1 MVQTV
6 PTLQSSIFH
15 HVTSLITSFIS
26 RNKNFFNPSFY
37 QLFSFTKP
45 TTEKEEIA
53 EEELL
58 AILDLVDLIC
68 QTNSSE
74 TTTLASNTCPKST
87 QLDTLLLILL
97 GIDDQTIAET
107 ASKIFKWRITALS
120 ADDSKFDITWKV
132 VFALQ
137 SSSLKIFHTQ
147 QAYILWLRYLNN
159 SASNI
164 ASNKQFAE
172 LIQNDYYWS
181 AIQIGLTSNL
191 HEHRKYSLS
200 ILTMSIKSIN
210 LDFENKFVKWDT
222 KEQDLYL
229 NEWARYITLY
239 EIIAVDTSLHQAEA
253 GINDMTALIS
263 SNSRIF
269 SSWGWALLSTGF
281 KATIDSVRK
290 FTMRLLLSIP
300 LENLYLIKSA
310 LPILEKDI
318 LPNLMTAS
326 HLHVKTIDGV
336 VTCAYVEKLQSFIMH
351 MFQNLKDS
359 NDIQNVAKSVL
370 KVLVDLKD
378 GFAPSRI
385 LVLQGM
391 LQGLGENRKL
401 LQYGGVHD
409 TLLLELFDKTA
420 EDEFHESYCQALN
433 LRLLLHFEPNSRKFF
448 ELLAKFVKYNGYATL
463 RRDWSLV
470 LDYVTELQNDGCG
483 VIDITDIDQQVLQIC
498 FSRNNNGL
506 NTTND
511 LLQAKL
517 LEAGYLQ
524 MSCENLANLPLL
536 DNIEVIEALD
546 RIEFKSGIDISSSI
560 MTQLWRKIE
569 MELQSADIEVLKDSV
584 AKFKLFNKLFENSK
598 YVFENPLEVFNF
610 KNKLLLN
617 EKEASKRD
625 RFFYKLKDAI
635 EGEYLTCLSTSYC
648 KQPIDFQN
656 LLGIFS
662 SSILSLDGRCSMVKA
677 IINYLQ
683 SNPEPALV
691 SDVVAFLTEVWSQLA
706 SQRLNLIDRKL
717 HLLVIEAM
725 LHERIVYETREE
737 KERDFDDEDDNND
750 NDNDNDN
757 DNYHDYGQD
766 LRNFCISVLE
776 NSKTRRTLLPAL
788 ASCLSKL
795 HISNTN
801 KFESLDWMP
810 EVLVKMY
817 LVYQPKNA
825 HFNLVNVLAEK
836 FDKEIAVNKES
847 SDIYKRVFGVHEIS
861 ARIDTIALFN
871 SINNKDFAQKIYA
884 FIIENEKEFHLFNAL
899 KRTDA
904 YEEWNRIQLYSIIL
918 SIVDQIDI
926 DLNLFITRVAT
937 DPSPLV
943 RLYIEWIIA
952 YKMLQNPTLS
962 DEMFNELTENYK
974 DIKPTVCLSYKR
986 ILFLMIAQLERD
998 TEVDYLSKYINVIIA
1013 GATAQKRLIRH
1024 FSLSM
1029 IISIWNEIE
1038 RKDLLPMSLLEQKL
1052 LDPRLKQLVYTLY
1065 QTAVNSEI
1073 FTLYRSGDDLIWD
1086 IKRDL

>member
-1 MVQTV
+1 MNARNYCISPSLQEIFQYLVRILTTKTAKFKHCTPTMDTLALIGRFLDDDKQNELLEKYASRLEESNENVDNLADLLTIIKIKDDHHVITTIQLFINRHILDKSYNAAIAKLVQTV

-263 SNSRIF
+263 SSSRIF

-336 VTCAYVEKLQSFIMH
+336 VNCAYVEKLQSFIMH
-351 MFQNLKDS
+351 MFQNLKD
-359 NDIQNVAKSVL
+359 
-370 KVLVDLKD
+370 
-378 GFAPSRI
+378 P
-385 LVLQGM
+385 
-391 LQGLGENRKL
+391 
-401 LQYGGVHD
+401 
-409 TLLLELFDKTA
+409 
-420 EDEFHESYCQALN
+420 
-433 LRLLLHFEPNSRKFF
+433 
-448 ELLAKFVKYNGYATL
+448 
-463 RRDWSLV
+463 
-470 LDYVTELQNDGCG
+470 
-483 VIDITDIDQQVLQIC
+483 
-498 FSRNNNGL
+498 
-506 NTTND
+506 
-511 LLQAKL
+511 
-517 LEAGYLQ
+517 
-524 MSCENLANLPLL
+524 
-536 DNIEVIEALD
+536 
-546 RIEFKSGIDISSSI
+546 
-560 MTQLWRKIE
+560 
-569 MELQSADIEVLKDSV
+569 
-584 AKFKLFNKLFENSK
+584 
-598 YVFENPLEVFNF
+598 
-610 KNKLLLN
+610 
-617 EKEASKRD
+617 
-625 RFFYKLKDAI
+625 
-635 EGEYLTCLSTSYC
+635 
-648 KQPIDFQN
+648 
-656 LLGIFS
+656 
-662 SSILSLDGRCSMVKA
+662 
-677 IINYLQ
+677 
-683 SNPEPALV
+683 
-691 SDVVAFLTEVWSQLA
+691 
-706 SQRLNLIDRKL
+706 
-717 HLLVIEAM
+717 
-725 LHERIVYETREE
+725 
-737 KERDFDDEDDNND
+737 ND
-750 NDNDNDN
+750 N
-757 DNYHDYGQD
+757 
-766 LRNFCISVLE
+766 
-776 NSKTRRTLLPAL
+776 
-788 ASCLSKL
+788 
-795 HISNTN
+795 
-801 KFESLDWMP
+801 
-810 EVLVKMY
+810 
-817 LVYQPKNA
+817 
-825 HFNLVNVLAEK
+825 
-836 FDKEIAVNKES
+836 
-847 SDIYKRVFGVHEIS
+847 
-861 ARIDTIALFN
+861 
-871 SINNKDFAQKIYA
+871 
-884 FIIENEKEFHLFNAL
+884 
-899 KRTDA
+899 
-904 YEEWNRIQLYSIIL
+904 
-918 SIVDQIDI
+918 
-926 DLNLFITRVAT
+926 
-937 DPSPLV
+937 
-943 RLYIEWIIA
+943 
-952 YKMLQNPTLS
+952 
-962 DEMFNELTENYK
+962 
-974 DIKPTVCLSYKR
+974 
-986 ILFLMIAQLERD
+986 
-998 TEVDYLSKYINVIIA
+998 
-1013 GATAQKRLIRH
+1013 
-1024 FSLSM
+1024 
-1029 IISIWNEIE
+1029 
-1038 RKDLLPMSLLEQKL
+1038 
-1052 LDPRLKQLVYTLY
+1052 
-1065 QTAVNSEI
+1065 
-1073 FTLYRSGDDLIWD
+1073 
-1086 IKRDL
+1086 